1 MARTSSPSRIVSAV
15 ALAAIAAALG
25 ACSKKDSSTGPS
37 TEFTVNADAT
47 TNAQTAPVGTA
58 VAHPVEVHV
67 MDNSGAV
74 VPNTIVTWTVI
85 NHAGATATATSTT
98 DATGTASVAWTLD
111 TLARVDSL
119 QATVQNGTTA
129 TITATSTAG
138 AATKDSTIS
147 GDAQSVAH
155 GSVSAPMI
163 VKVTDR
169 YGNGIA
175 GVAVAWVVTGGGT
188 LSAGSTMT
196 DATGKAQVT
205 LTLGSTP
212 GAYTITATPSA
223 LAAVTF
229 HLTGT

>member
-1 MARTSSPSRIVSAV
+1 MSKLFSPSRIAGITAV
-15 ALAAIAAALG
+15 AAAVAVLG
-25 ACSKKDSSTGPS
+25 ACSKKDSNTGPS

-58 VAHPVEVHV
+58 VSKPVEVHV
-67 MDNSGAV
+67 MDNTGAVASGA
-74 VPNTIVTWTVI
+74 IVTWTVV
-85 NHAGATATATSTT
+85 NHAGSTATTTSTT

-129 TITATSTAG
+129 TITATGTAG
-138 AATKDSTIS
+138 AATKDSTFS

-175 GVAVAWVVTGGGT
+175 GVAVAWVATGGGT
-188 LSAGSTMT
+188 LSAASTMT

-205 LTLGSTP
+205 LTLGSAT
-212 GAYTITATPSA
+212 GAYTVTATPAA

>member
-1 MARTSSPSRIVSAV
+1 MPRLFSSSRIAGVAAAAAVV
-15 ALAAIAAALG
+15 ALVG
-25 ACSKKDSSTGPS
+25 ACSKNDSNTGPS

-58 VAHPVEVHV
+58 VTNPVEVHV
-67 MDNSGAV
+67 MDNTEAVAPGA
-74 VPNTIVTWTVI
+74 IVTWTVV

-129 TITATSTAG
+129 TITATGTAG
-138 AATKDSTIS
+138 PATKGTTVS

-163 VKVTDR
+163 VKVVDR
-169 YGNGIA
+169 YGQRHRGR
-175 GVAVAWVVTGGGT
+175 GGRLGGHGRRN
-188 LSAGSTMT
+188 AQT
-196 DATGKAQVT
+196 DARQYAGHGHDCDP
-205 LTLGSTP
+205 LRWRR
-212 GAYTITATPSA
+212 
-223 LAAVTF
+223 
-229 HLTGT
+229 